1 MAIRFSTGL
10 KNRIL
15 NLTTGTPPG
24 SSLGDA
30 IDDGQLII
38 YSGSPPASPD
48 DAATGTVLVTYVEN
62 ATGSF
67 NLTFEASTSGGS
79 LVKAA
84 SQTWSGVSSA
94 SGTGGYFRYV
104 VSGDDGTADPTQVRI
119 QGTAAIRRALHDGHS
134 PRPLQEKATRKSCP
148 QSGQR
153 ARAKP

>member
-38 YSGSPPASPD
+38 YSCSPPASPD

-119 QGTAAIRRALHDGHS
+119 QGTVGGAGADLFLASSEFDGSSTYFIDAFAIAIPDL
-134 PRPLQEKATRKSCP
+134 
-148 QSGQR
+148 
-153 ARAKP
+153 

>member
-119 QGTAAIRRALHDGHS
+119 QGTVGGAGADLFLASSEFDGSSTYFIDAFAIAIPDL
-134 PRPLQEKATRKSCP
+134 
-148 QSGQR
+148 
-153 ARAKP
+153 